1 MHKSTNQIAIF
12 KVTLFL
18 LSVFQF
24 SFLNA
29 QTPDQSGIASI
40 NDTKIYYEIAGQGH
54 PLVLIHGG
62 AVDNRAFD
70 DQFYVF
76 AEHFKTIRFDLRG
89 AGQSGDRDKAFS
101 NPEDVYQL
109 LKFLNIDNAYLLGI
123 SRGGGFAFDVTIE
136 HPEMVDALIL
146 VSANMGVHVPAYMEM
161 FERSTAAGKQS
172 GARAAAEVWG
182 HDPHQGPRRESARE
196 KVLNIIEDNMPRF
209 RYFDGHE
216 PVEQFRSY
224 DGPRWDRLDDIKVP
238 TLVLSGAYDN
248 EVSRQNSRNWAEG
261 ITSAS
266 LVLFSESG
274 HLVNIDQ
281 VEMFNQT
288 VLDFLKG
295 L

>member
-1 MHKSTNQIAIF
+1 MLKNTIRTSVLN
-12 KVTLFL
+12 VTLFL
-18 LSVFQF
+18 LSVFQY
-24 SFLNA
+24 SSLNA
-29 QTPDQSGIASI
+29 QTPDQSGIASV

-89 AGQSGDRDKAFS
+89 AGRSGDRDKAFS

-136 HPEMVDALIL
+136 HPDMVTALIL
-146 VSANMGVHVPAYMEM
+146 VSANMGVHVPAYIEM
-161 FERSTAAGKQS
+161 FERSTAAGKQN

-182 HDPHQGPRRESARE
+182 YDPHQGPRRESARE

-224 DGPRWDRLDDIKVP
+224 DGPRWERLTEINVP

-248 EVSRQNSRNWAEG
+248 EVSRQNSQNWAKG
-261 ITSAS
+261 ITNAKI
-266 LVLFSESG
+266 VLFQESG
-274 HLVNIDQ
+274 HLVNIDE
-281 VEMFNQT
+281 VDKFNQT